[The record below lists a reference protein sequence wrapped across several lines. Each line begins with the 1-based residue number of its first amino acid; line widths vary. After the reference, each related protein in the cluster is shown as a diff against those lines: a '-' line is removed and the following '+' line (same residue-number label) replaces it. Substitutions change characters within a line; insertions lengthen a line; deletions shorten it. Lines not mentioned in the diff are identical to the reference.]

1 MTTNKYVFC
10 GMLLRIDKGSSTQT
24 YYQRGS
30 LIYKPPYLNMR
41 NAHET
46 HENSKKNLQ
55 EIYIF
60 PRDRNKTRSPKVAKV
75 QNHHG

>member
-60 PRDRNKTRSPKVAKV
+60 LETEIKQEVPK
-75 QNHHG
+75 